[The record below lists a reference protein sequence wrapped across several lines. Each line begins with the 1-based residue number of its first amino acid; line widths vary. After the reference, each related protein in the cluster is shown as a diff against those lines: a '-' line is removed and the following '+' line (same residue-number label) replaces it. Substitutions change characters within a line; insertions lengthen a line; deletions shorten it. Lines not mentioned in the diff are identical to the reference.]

1 MGLGGSTGGAC
12 GSGGSLAYSAIRYEL
27 TSCLESWPC
36 SLSSPWAPPVPAPE
50 FLLSTY
56 LWKKKWQGMRKR
68 EVVTDGMSFGPKTA
82 KLLSSRRLGA
92 AFWSP
97 EFQNPMHF

>member
-1 MGLGGSTGGAC
+1 MKLINAICHALPAAQRC
-12 GSGGSLAYSAIRYEL
+12 GVR
-27 TSCLESWPC
+27 
-36 SLSSPWAPPVPAPE
+36 
-50 FLLSTY
+50 
-56 LWKKKWQGMRKR
+56 KKKWQGMRKR